1 MHFSPRRQNTPRNTS
16 RRASTL
22 IPAPPLPSH
31 PAGVSAQGAAFLATV
46 LSIDPAA
53 RPSCAE
59 LLAHPFVAERAGG
72 GSGGGGAVGGQSE
85 RPASG
90 REEVQEESL

>member
-1 MHFSPRRQNTPRNTS
+1 
-16 RRASTL
+16 
-22 IPAPPLPSH
+22 
-31 PAGVSAQGAAFLATV
+31 V

-59 LLAHPFVAERAGG
+59 LLAHPFVAERAGAGSG
-72 GSGGGGAVGGQSE
+72 GGGGGGGAVGGQSE